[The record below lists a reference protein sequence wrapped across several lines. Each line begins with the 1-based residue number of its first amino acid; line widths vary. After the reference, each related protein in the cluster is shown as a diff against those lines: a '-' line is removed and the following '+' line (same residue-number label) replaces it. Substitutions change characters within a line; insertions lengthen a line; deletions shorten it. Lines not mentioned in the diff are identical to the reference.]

1 MTCWGRLENTYQSR
15 GPLEANF
22 REQRQVK
29 ILKAPVVNEGRFWF
43 TPPDRVRPE
52 ITGKSPSATVID
64 GNTMIIYYPVMI
76 DAQTDTPTAVLR
88 LG

>member
-1 MTCWGRLENTYQSR
+1 M
-15 GPLEANF
+15 
-22 REQRQVK
+22 
-29 ILKAPVVNEGRFWF
+29 VNEGRFWF